1 MRLLRL
7 VFILAVLLGLAA
19 CKSGGTIL
27 PPGGGGDGDH
37 ATQISAM
44 LARHN
49 STRSGL
55 GLGAL
60 SQNALLNQIAQTH
73 AEYMASTGNFS
84 HLDGA
89 GHNVDWR
96 ATAIGYNWV
105 QIGENIGYDT
115 SPADLYTAWLGSP
128 GHYANIVDSG
138 FQEIGIG
145 VADAGIYEY
154 WCIDFG
160 GR

>member
-1 MRLLRL
+1 MRLLRS

-49 STRSGL
+49 DTRAGL

-60 SQNALLNQIAQTH
+60 TQNALLNQIAQTH
-73 AEYMASTGNFS
+73 AEYMASTGVFS
-84 HLDGA
+84 HTDAMGRSP
-89 GHNVDWR
+89 GER
-96 ATAIGYNWV
+96 AIAVGYV
-105 QIGENIGYDT
+105 GPTGENIGYNT
-115 SPADLYTAWLGSP
+115 SPADLYTAWLGSA
-128 GHYANIVDSG
+128 GHYGNIVNG
-138 FQEIGIG
+138 AYQEIGIG
-145 VADAGIYEY
+145 IADAGIYEY

-160 GR
+160 GH